1 MRKHVFIFAIISSLL
16 VSFSQVGINISS
28 PTGVLHIDPGKN
40 SPATVTDD
48 MVVNTAGNIG
58 LGTLAPT
65 AKMHIVVPS
74 GNVALRMIDGSQTAD
89 RILMSDTNGN
99 ASWGVIKG
107 SGGYAF
113 RVTAAK
119 TFPNASGALMP
130 LEGNS
135 TQINIVSAGNYL
147 ITIRWWGATSA
158 IGASGAVSAY
168 FYLRKN
174 GANVDAI
181 EYYVPATANTPFTF
195 TTVLMA
201 ANCLPGNY
209 LQVYVTPS
217 VGGQPWVINGGGM
230 INPSVAVF
238 RM

>member
-1 MRKHVFIFAIISSLL
+1 MRKCIFFFIIISSFPAL
-16 VSFSQVGINISS
+16 FAQVGINIGS

-40 SPATVTDD
+40 SPTTVTDD
-48 MVVNTAGNIG
+48 VVVSAAGNIG
-58 LGTLAPT
+58 LGTLAPA
-65 AKMHIVVPS
+65 AKVHIAAPV
-74 GNVALRMIDGSQTAD
+74 GNVAFRMTDGSQTAD
-89 RILMSDTNGN
+89 RILMSDANGN

-113 RVTAAK
+113 RVTASK

-147 ITIRWWGATSA
+147 ITIRWWGATST
-158 IGASGAVSAY
+158 IGGSGAVSAY

-174 GANVDAI
+174 GTNVDAI

-217 VGGQPWVINGGGM
+217 VGGQAWTINGSGM
-230 INPSVAVF
+230 INPSIAVF